1 MTFNS
6 TTMTKQIFSLMIAA
20 TLVVSCGQKDNN
32 QTVDQLIAAKNNKE
46 LQARKA
52 TIQADL
58 AKIEAALATLNVRK
72 EEALVSVA
80 TLKDTVFNHYLDIQG
95 SVETKENILIQP
107 EMPGTLVAL
116 NVKAGQRVSKGQLLA
131 RVDDGGSSQQVAS
144 LETQYQLAKTTFE
157 RQKNL
162 WSQKIGSEI
171 QYLQAQTQMLSLQ
184 RSVAQAKA
192 MLSKTE
198 IRAPFSGTIDEVFV
212 ERGQVVSAGPQG
224 LMRIVN
230 LNNMYVSTSIPES
243 YIGKLKVGTQVD
255 VFLTSL
261 NKNYKGKVRQIG
273 NFINPNNR
281 SFGIEVSIPNPEN
294 LLRPNQVAKL
304 KVIDYTV
311 KNAIVV
317 PSNVIQEDGKGNQF
331 VFVATNSD
339 GKTATAKKAMVTIGK
354 SSDNVTEILSG
365 LSANDI
371 IVIEGVNTI
380 SEEMKLNFYYFNS
393 RKNKLCHIKIKN
405 SAFQVGQLTIVSR
418 CIS

>member
-1 MTFNS
+1 MKFN
-6 TTMTKQIFSLMIAA
+6 ISLMTRKLTPLLIA
-20 TLVVSCGQKDNN
+20 TVLFISCGDKDNN

-52 TIQADL
+52 LIQADL
-58 AKIEAALATLNVRK
+58 AKIDAALATMNVRK

-95 SVETKENILIQP
+95 SVNTKENILIQP
-107 EMPGTLVAL
+107 EMPGTLIAL
-116 NVKAGQRVSKGQLLA
+116 NVKAGQRVGKGQLLA

-162 WSQKIGSEI
+162 WNQKIGSEI

-212 ERGQVVSAGPQG
+212 ERGQVVAAGPQG

-230 LNNMYVSTSIPES
+230 LNNMYVSTSVPES
-243 YIGKLKVGTQVD
+243 YIGKLKIGTQVD

-304 KVIDYTV
+304 KIIDYTI

-331 VFVATNSD
+331 VFVAINSN
-339 GKTATAKKAMVTIGK
+339 GKTATAKKAMVKTGK
-354 SSDNVTEILSG
+354 SSDNVTEILNG

-371 IVIEGVNTI
+371 IVIEGINTI
-380 SEEMKLNFYYFNS
+380 SEGMKLNF
-393 RKNKLCHIKIKN
+393 
-405 SAFQVGQLTIVSR
+405 
-418 CIS
+418 

>member
-1 MTFNS
+1 MKSNIEKMTN
-6 TTMTKQIFSLMIAA
+6 KIFTI
-20 TLVVSCGQKDNN
+20 LVVSAIFSSCGDKETNLSI
-32 QTVDQLIAAKNNKE
+32 DQLIASKNNTE
-46 LQARKA
+46 LQARKKV
-52 TIQADL
+52 IQADL
-58 AKIEAALATLNVRK
+58 AKIDSALATLNVRK
-72 EEALVSVA
+72 EEALVSVL

-95 SVETKENILIQP
+95 SVDTKENILIQP

-116 NVKAGQRVSKGQLLA
+116 NVKAGQRVKKGQLLA

-162 WSQKIGSEI
+162 WNQKIGSEI

-317 PSNVIQEDGKGNQF
+317 PSNVIQQDGKGNQF
-331 VFVATNSD
+331 VFVATNSN
-339 GKTATAKKAMVTIGK
+339 GKTAIAKKAMVKTGK

-380 SEEMKLNFYYFNS
+380 SEGMKLNF
-393 RKNKLCHIKIKN
+393 
-405 SAFQVGQLTIVSR
+405 
-418 CIS
+418 

>member
-1 MTFNS
+1 MKYNII
-6 TTMTKQIFSLMIAA
+6 TMTKLIFPLLVTTSL
-20 TLVVSCGQKDNN
+20 LVSCGDKQND

-52 TIQADL
+52 SIQADL
-58 AKIEAALATLNVRK
+58 AKIDAALATLNVRK

-95 SVETKENILIQP
+95 SVNTKENILIQP
-107 EMPGTLVAL
+107 EMPGTLIAL

-162 WSQKIGSEI
+162 WNQKIGSEI

-212 ERGQVVSAGPQG
+212 ERGQVVAAGAQG

-331 VFVATNSD
+331 VFVASNSN
-339 GKTATAKKAMVTIGK
+339 GKTAMAKKVMVTTGK

-380 SEEMKLNFYYFNS
+380 SEGMKLNF
-393 RKNKLCHIKIKN
+393 
-405 SAFQVGQLTIVSR
+405 
-418 CIS
+418 

>member
-1 MTFNS
+1 MKSNIAQ
-6 TTMTKQIFSLMIAA
+6 MTKKIFPLLITTA
-20 TLVVSCGQKDNN
+20 LLVSCGDKDNN

-46 LQARKA
+46 LQIRK
-52 TIQADL
+52 TLIQADL
-58 AKIEAALATLNVRK
+58 AKIEAALATLNERK

-95 SVETKENILIQP
+95 SVNTKENILIQP
-107 EMPGTLVAL
+107 EMPGTLISL
-116 NVKAGQRVSKGQLLA
+116 NVKAGQGVSKGQLLA

-171 QYLQAQTQMLSLQ
+171 QFLQAQTQMLSLQ

-212 ERGQVVSAGPQG
+212 ERGQVVAAGTQG

-230 LNNMYVSTSIPES
+230 LNNMYISTSIPEN

-261 NKNYKGKVRQIG
+261 NKNYVGKVRQIG

-281 SFGIEVSIPNPEN
+281 SFGIEVSVPNPEN

-317 PSNVIQEDGKGNQF
+317 PSNVIQEDAKGNKF
-331 VFVATNSD
+331 VFLASNSN
-339 GKTATAKKAMVTIGK
+339 GKTATAKKAMVTVGK
-354 SSDNVTEILSG
+354 SSDNLTEILSG
-365 LSANDI
+365 LSAKDI
-371 IVIEGVNTI
+371 IVVEGINTI
-380 SEEMKLNFYYFNS
+380 SEGMKLNF
-393 RKNKLCHIKIKN
+393 
-405 SAFQVGQLTIVSR
+405 
-418 CIS
+418 